1 MQEFHLT
8 PEGNLTLETG
18 SVRSFKD
25 SGIDVDTNAAVS
37 RSIRHFFRPQK
48 DTIVPPSLSLA
59 FLAVIDDVNQ
69 GPLSEVPF
77 GGKVGGEENQGICTS
92 MPSFCILITLHIV
105 L

>member
-48 DTIVPPSLSLA
+48 DTIFPPSSSLA

-77 GGKVGGEENQGICTS
+77 GGKVGSEANQGILTS
-92 MPSFCILITLHIV
+92 IT
-105 L
+105 